1 MAYSMSLKLTASQLE
16 ERRHELDR
24 AGFHAWLSSIILLV
38 VVYLYRRLFRSLF
51 LPSKSPLSPSG
62 SQPVSQLQL
71 FLRRAAW
78 VLQAMY
84 IPEFGL
90 LSVQLVALVYTAWLL
105 SLTFRNTGNDYM
117 HLTKAFG
124 HVAISQL
131 PMHYLLSLKQT
142 TYSPLEWATGLTH
155 ERLNAAHRIFGRL
168 VHAFLATHAILY
180 VRFFVKM
187 GFLPKRIKDP
197 DVRLGIL
204 AFWMFNFL
212 GLLSLPIV
220 RRKMYHVIFYRSHVL
235 LSALVIPVL
244 WAHVPYTRFYVAQVA
259 AIWIL
264 GGLLRRS
271 GLTNVQDM
279 QCENL
284 PGTQLVR
291 VRFHVDKKS
300 SLASAAPGQHVYIR
314 RRTGGAMM
322 GSKTPFSIANVQPS
336 AGQDGKAQ
344 MVEVMLV
351 LRNMGGPGTSFL
363 VAAAASKKP
372 RLKDAAGDEIQI
384 EGPYGEAGVYMPSIL
399 GSDATNPIL
408 LVAGGVGATYVL
420 PIYLALL
427 ASRHRRRGGGGQLI
441 KLVWLVKTLADAQW
455 GLEFLASCRREGLE
469 LDVDIYIT
477 LSSSTDGLDIST
489 TSSSSPSPLK
499 NKGLNIHQL
508 GHRPNLAPIID
519 EVFFA
524 SSPPSSSSSSPS
536 VRAPLNPDP
545 EEVTVF
551 VCGPRGLSSAVR
563 RIVGRWVIS
572 EGRRVSWFEELFGFG
587 GR

>member
-1 MAYSMSLKLTASQLE
+1 MAYSMTLKLTASQLE
-16 ERRHELDR
+16 ERRHQLDR

-38 VVYLYRRLFRSLF
+38 VVYLYRRLFHSL
-51 LPSKSPLSPSG
+51 LLSSKSPLSPSG
-62 SQPVSQLQL
+62 SQQVSQLQL

-78 VLQAMY
+78 VLRVTY
-84 IPEFGL
+84 IPEFGP
-90 LSVQLVALVYTAWLL
+90 LSVQLVALVYTGWLL
-105 SLTFRNTGNDYM
+105 SLTLRHTGDDYM

-131 PMHYLLSLKQT
+131 PMHYLLSLKHT

-155 ERLNAAHRIFGRL
+155 ERLNSVHRIFGRL
-168 VHAFLATHAILY
+168 VHAFLAAHAILY
-180 VRFFVKM
+180 LRFFVKM
-187 GFLPKRIKDP
+187 GLLPKRIKDL

-212 GLLSLPIV
+212 GLLSLPMV
-220 RRKMYHVIFYRSHVL
+220 RRKMYHVIFYRGHVL

-271 GLTNVQDM
+271 GLTNVEDI

-291 VRFHVDKKS
+291 VRLLVDKKS

-314 RRTGGAMM
+314 RRKGGVMTGP
-322 GSKTPFSIANVQPS
+322 KTPFSIANVQPS
-336 AGQDGKAQ
+336 AGQDGKAET
-344 MVEVMLV
+344 VEVMLV

-372 RLKDAAGDEIQI
+372 RLKDAARDEIQI
-384 EGPYGEAGVYMPSIL
+384 EGPYGEASVYMPSIL
-399 GSDATNPIL
+399 GSDATNPVL
-408 LVAGGVGATYVL
+408 LVAGGIGATYVL

-427 ASRHRRRGGGGQLI
+427 ASRRRRRRGGRQLI
-441 KLVWLVKTLADAQW
+441 KMVWLVKTLADAQW
-455 GLEFLASCRREGLE
+455 GLEFLASRSREGLE

-477 LSSSTDGLDIST
+477 LSSSTDGPDIPT
-489 TSSSSPSPLK
+489 TSSSLPSLLK

-519 EVFFA
+519 EVFLA
-524 SSPPSSSSSSPS
+524 SSSSSSSSSSPGS
-536 VRAPLNPDP
+536 LALPDPDP

-563 RIVGRWVIS
+563 GIVGRRVIS
-572 EGRRVSWFEELFGFG
+572 EGRRVSWFEEVFGFG